1 MNDELRINKVYEVV
15 PRKAPLDAKKKKR
28 KREQK
33 QRDETGTHFQNL
45 AEAAEIAHA
54 ALERSNSPYRFCV
67 YQKEGEVFIDVV
79 VVGEDGKVKEV
90 RKKNITHG
98 EFSTWLNHIEEG
110 DGLCLDI
117 TA

>member
-1 MNDELRINKVYEVV
+1 MNDDLRINKIYQVA
-15 PRKAPLDAKKKKR
+15 PRKTLLNAKKKKG

-33 QRDETGTHFQNL
+33 QRDETGNHFQDL
-45 AEAAEIAHA
+45 AEAAELAHTV
-54 ALERSNSPYRFCV
+54 LEKSNSPYRFCV

-79 VVGEDGKVKEV
+79 IVGEDGKVKEV
-90 RKKNITHG
+90 RKKNITHD

-110 DGLCLDI
+110 DGLFLDI